1 MDWTVLAYEKSSF
14 PRKKKKRIVS
24 VSNHLT
30 IWSVSSFGENTVRKS
45 GSAYPI
51 QLPKKKKGNVWFQ
64 KFDYSSTFD
73 RRVSEKFPTKG
84 KNHQKQSESVSFWI
98 RKFEL
103 TQSFDYSS
111 TLFTKVSNDYP
122 LTKFYQRRSVTF
134 KSFHHSSIFD
144 ESDRECRIASIRK
157 SIDSRNCVSSYRKI
171 CVSKKKKEGNLH
183 WNTWIIISK
192 KHLKFFLKL
201 RFISLP
207 ATRVYPVHP
216 GDRYLGTG
224 AHGGSILTY
233 FPVWPWIAED
243 AAAGRGRRRWKKDE
257 WRWR

>member
-84 KNHQKQSESVSFWI
+84 KNHQKQSESVCSEFESLNLHNLLTI
-98 RKFEL
+98 RVHYLRKYRM
-103 TQSFDYSS
+103 TIHSPNS
-111 TLFTKVSNDYP
+111 TREGVSRSKVSTTHPSLTRLIESAVLQVFAKVSIHETVYP
-122 LTKFYQRRSVTF
+122 VIEKYVYQRRKKKETYIEIHGLSY
-134 KSFHHSSIFD
+134 
-144 ESDRECRIASIRK
+144 RK
-157 SIDSRNCVSSYRKI
+157 SI
-171 CVSKKKKEGNLH
+171 
-183 WNTWIIISK
+183 
-192 KHLKFFLKL
+192 
-201 RFISLP
+201 
-207 ATRVYPVHP
+207 
-216 GDRYLGTG
+216 
-224 AHGGSILTY
+224 
-233 FPVWPWIAED
+233 
-243 AAAGRGRRRWKKDE
+243 
-257 WRWR
+257 